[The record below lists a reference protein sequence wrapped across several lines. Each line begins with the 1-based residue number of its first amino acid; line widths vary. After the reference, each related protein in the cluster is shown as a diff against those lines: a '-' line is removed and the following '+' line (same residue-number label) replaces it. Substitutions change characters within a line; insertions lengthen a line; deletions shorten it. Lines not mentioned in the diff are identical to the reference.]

1 MVSRRSFI
9 KAGAALSLGS
19 IFSASALA
27 EQLKVKMS
35 QGQLMPTKGPI
46 DKSAALPTNDVTNA
60 KHYRPEARMGLGGLA
75 AGNGFNT
82 ISSDTEI
89 LTMLNAAW
97 DAGIRHYDTS
107 RFMV

>member
-1 MVSRRSFI
+1 
-9 KAGAALSLGS
+9 
-19 IFSASALA
+19 
-27 EQLKVKMS
+27 
-35 QGQLMPTKGPI
+35 MPTKGPI

-82 ISSDTEI
+82 ISSDAEI

-107 RFMV
+107 PFYGLSLSERRFGDLLRNKKTRRLRIILKSRPLTYTFR